1 MKTRTV
7 ESKYEG
13 DTQLRRVWK
22 ALAGS
27 DSGDRVCQGGVTVEI
42 LAEFER
48 TLQASLQCA
57 RKGFI
62 RQCIRR
68 PKCKNKIKERAHL
81 QKLLHRIR
89 LEVTGKRERR
99 RPNKSE
105 RSNIS
110 ALRLGLG
117 SRCCTA
123 KLIRSAVESKMRV
136 KILNNR
142 IELRKDDTNTRTLRL
157 RFAAQP
163 SLKPLILKDNEIDK
177 SPLQDKIVKFWTP
190 IVGDKKET
198 YPKESEEYVP
208 SEDNPADMGSRG
220 CTPNELKNND
230 LWWSGSDWLTEPF
243 SKWPLDIQLDMQQSS
258 VKLEE
263 NKEEKSTVSSNYKV
277 RKQLCDDIMLSTD
290 AETILV
296 KQTQIKIDNN
306 KIQKWNLHRDSNK
319 LYRVHVRLGNASYWK
334 PSLYLPNDDRLT
346 YLLILKCYEQNMH
359 AGVSHTL
366 SLDYMG
372 PTNVDNSTYRKVM
385 VSKVWIAL
393 FTCFTT
399 RAIHSELADDLKTNG
414 DENYIINTLGSA
426 PGCQPQEEQCVTK
439 ENTLT

>member
-1 MKTRTV
+1 MRCRVITSCVITSLVKDHV
-7 ESKYEG
+7 SEIESERPVHNIRQLPAEDHISPSRRMGTTERISSCTALRPSCDEG
-13 DTQLRRVWK
+13 DTQLQRVRQ
-22 ALAGS
+22 AAAGS
-27 DSGDRVCQGGVTVEI
+27 NSRDGVCQGEATVEI
-42 LAEFER
+42 PAEFER
-48 TLQASLQCA
+48 MFEAALQYA
-57 RKGFI
+57 RKSFT

-68 PKCKNKIKERAHL
+68 PKCKVPREIMRYGEEIISRYINKKPRKHSEFRWLNILTYAAGVGISTTTRKVRKSKSFIMRAKEWFKNKIKERAHL

-198 YPKESEEYVP
+198 YPKESEE
-208 SEDNPADMGSRG
+208 
-220 CTPNELKNND
+220 
-230 LWWSGSDWLTEPF
+230 
-243 SKWPLDIQLDMQQSS
+243 
-258 VKLEE
+258 LE
-263 NKEEKSTVSSNYKV
+263 N
-277 RKQLCDDIMLSTD
+277 
-290 AETILV
+290 
-296 KQTQIKIDNN
+296 
-306 KIQKWNLHRDSNK
+306 
-319 LYRVHVRLGNASYWK
+319 
-334 PSLYLPNDDRLT
+334 
-346 YLLILKCYEQNMH
+346 
-359 AGVSHTL
+359 
-366 SLDYMG
+366 
-372 PTNVDNSTYRKVM
+372 
-385 VSKVWIAL
+385 
-393 FTCFTT
+393 
-399 RAIHSELADDLKTNG
+399 
-414 DENYIINTLGSA
+414 
-426 PGCQPQEEQCVTK
+426 
-439 ENTLT
+439 